1 MHISNIVCNFAVEKN
16 AYLRKKFYYMIQRP
30 VYIKKLIERK
40 NNGLIKVITG
50 LRRSGKSILLS
61 NLYHDYLRDS
71 GIAEDHIIQIDLE
84 DILQYEYRDPRTF
97 LEYVYS
103 KITDDSGYYLFVDE
117 IQHLDQFE
125 GVLNSLIKH
134 RGVDV
139 YVTGSNSKF
148 LSTDVITEFR
158 GRGDEVRIYPLS
170 FQEIVSSLPQ
180 DHINLEALFLDY
192 MVYGGM
198 PFLTTMKLPEQKEE
212 YLKNLF
218 KETYLK
224 DIRDRYK
231 IQNDSDLEELIDV
244 LASAVGSMQNPLTI
258 QNTFR
263 SVKKHSLSDDTIK
276 LYLQYLEE
284 AFLVE
289 KSVRYD
295 IKGRSYISTP
305 SKFYFGDVGLRNARL
320 NFRQTEPTHLMENII
335 YNELRRRGLSVDVG
349 QVIRNTRNAEGVSTR
364 QILEVDFVCNRGYK
378 RSYIQSA
385 WSLPDEEKMQQETRS
400 LKYIKDSFQKIIIVG
415 GAMRPTYQ
423 TEDGILVM
431 SIYDF
436 LLKPEL
442 LNM

>member
-1 MHISNIVCNFAVEKN
+1 
-16 AYLRKKFYYMIQRP
+16 MIQRP
-30 VYIKKLIERK
+30 FYVKKLIERR

-61 NLYHDYLRDS
+61 DLYHDYLRQS
-71 GIAEDHIIQIDLE
+71 GIAENHIIQIDLE
-84 DILQYEYRDPRTF
+84 DILQYDYREPKTF

-103 KITDDSGYYLFVDE
+103 KITDDSEYYLFVDE
-117 IQHLDQFE
+117 VQHLKQFE

-170 FQEIVSSLPQ
+170 FQEIASSLPQ
-180 DHINLEALFLDY
+180 EHLNYESLFLDY

-198 PFLTTMKLPEQKEE
+198 PFLTSMNLPEQKEE
-212 YLKNLF
+212 YLKTLF
-218 KETYLK
+218 KETYLR

-231 IQNDSDLEELIDV
+231 IQNDSDMEELIDV
-244 LASAVGSMQNPLTI
+244 LASSIGSMQNPLTI

-276 LYLQYLEE
+276 IYLQYLEE
-284 AFLVE
+284 AFLIE

-305 SKFYFGDVGLRNARL
+305 NKYYFGDIGLRNARL
-320 NFRQTEPTHLMENII
+320 NFRQTEPTHLMENVI

-349 QVIRNTRNAEGVSTR
+349 QVIHNTKNAAGVSTR
-364 QILEVDFVCNRGYK
+364 QTLEVDFVCNRGY
-378 RSYIQSA
+378 RRCYIQSA
-385 WSLPDEEKMQQETRS
+385 WSLSDEEKMQQETRS
-400 LKYIKDSFQKIIIVG
+400 LKYIKDAFQKIIIVG
-415 GAMRPTYQ
+415 GAMQPTYQ
-423 TEDGILVM
+423 TNDGILIM

-436 LLKPEL
+436 LLKPEML
-442 LNM
+442 GM